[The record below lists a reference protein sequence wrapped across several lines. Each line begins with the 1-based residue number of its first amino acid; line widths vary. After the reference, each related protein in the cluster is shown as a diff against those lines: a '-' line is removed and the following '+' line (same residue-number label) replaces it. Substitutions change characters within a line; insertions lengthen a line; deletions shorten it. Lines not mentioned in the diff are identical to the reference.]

1 MTICKTKKWG
11 SSLGI
16 VIPKSVVD
24 EMHLTENQDV
34 EIDVRAATNPLQEL
48 FGFAKR
54 RGLKKSTEEIIR
66 ETRKVLRA
74 D

>member
-1 MTICKTKKWG
+1 MTVCKTKRWG
-11 SSLGI
+11 SSLGV
-16 VIPKSVVD
+16 VIPKTLVD
-24 EMHLTENQDV
+24 EMHLTENQDI
-34 EIDVRAATNPLQEL
+34 EIEVRSTTNPLQEL

-66 ETRKVLRA
+66 ETRKALRA

>member
-1 MTICKTKKWG
+1 MTICKTKRWG

-16 VIPKSVVD
+16 VIPKAVVEELHLSENQEVEI
-24 EMHLTENQDV
+24 EMH
-34 EIDVRAATNPLQEL
+34 AATNPLQEL

-54 RGLKKSTEEIIR
+54 RGIKKSTEEIIR
-66 ETRKVLRA
+66 ETRKALRA

>member
-16 VIPKSVVD
+16 VIPKAVV
-24 EMHLTENQDV
+24 EELHLSENQEV
-34 EIDVRAATNPLQEL
+34 EIVVRPAINPLQEL
-48 FGFAKR
+48 FGLAKR
-54 RGLKKSTEEIIR
+54 RGIKKSTEEIIK
-66 ETRKVLRA
+66 ETRKALGA